1 MDNHFGGKLKDKLV
15 RSRYSNIEKIILTL
29 EKKSSFK
36 NAEIQY
42 FKDSVV
48 YFSDSEFVDLE
59 FGLNEISKI
68 DYQNAQKNYK
78 TSCAKDTNGFVK
90 GKGLIIGHYC
100 EEVCDTYLIDKKT
113 KIKLLLPSS
122 YDQGIMGLLISPKC
136 NQFIVFSSYDGSDY
150 TDFYDFRA
158 EIFGFTITKEQ
169 GLQAVKPAFMMSTKD
184 WSMEEVIWISE
195 NEIAIK
201 AYKENRNLSNED
213 CLDYTYFKVGVNKRD

>member
-1 MDNHFGGKLKDKLV
+1 MDNHFGGKPKDILA
-15 RSRYSNIEKIILTL
+15 SNHQHIVNILPMRD
-29 EKKSSFK
+29 KKSTFK
-36 NAEIQY
+36 STEIQS

-48 YFSDSEFVDLE
+48 YFSDSMFVDLE
-59 FGLNEISKI
+59 FGLNEISKS

-90 GKGLIIGHYC
+90 GKGLILGHYC

-136 NQFIVFSSYDGSDY
+136 NQFIVFSSCDGSDY

-184 WSMEEVIWISE
+184 WSMEKVIWISE

-201 AYKENRNLSNED
+201 AYNEDRNLSNED
-213 CLDYTYFKVGVNKRD
+213 CLDYKYFKVGVNK